1 MESLDVSKTPE
12 KFAEDLFHIM
22 KGFRVTHKH
31 SKKCAI
37 VAVNIL
43 IHDHAE
49 LAKYTSDYTVLD
61 FYQHVLSYLQNIKA

>member
-1 MESLDVSKTPE
+1 MDISTNTTPE
-12 KFAEDLFHIM
+12 KFAEDLFHKM
-22 KGFRVTHKH
+22 KGFKVTHKH

-49 LAKYTSDYTVLD
+49 LAQYTSDYTVLD
-61 FYQHVLSYLQNIKA
+61 FYQHVLTQLQNIKA